1 MNDDWIAVYENKLK
15 RVFANI
21 RLRERM
27 FLLYLVGGV
36 LPLLLAD
43 VYMYMSVRSVMIE
56 QEKEALRDELFRIA
70 DSVSES
76 IAVIEDISKRLY
88 FEVSIVHIVSTEY
101 GSYEEVLEDYRSYDI
116 IDDYLEYYHQEIAS
130 ITVYTYNATLPNNEY
145 FVYVDAEVK
154 KDPGYTETVRRE
166 GGPYWSYDEDTITGK
181 MSMKLSRVLYTEEM
195 ERMGVVM
202 IEMQNKRTEL
212 PVTEREDM
220 TLFVYNNA
228 TVLHSNK
235 READYEELLELL
247 VKNDGDSFSDK
258 VTYQGEDYLMA
269 FVKISPPYCEEFYTI
284 VSLRPYKEI
293 AALAAATAIGNLI
306 PMLMCIAVAL
316 GLILIFSN
324 TFSARVNVFKD
335 EMHRAAAGDFQIAAA
350 PEGKDE
356 IAELQ
361 RDLNSMI
368 LDIQGL
374 MDRVVQEQVQKEQLN
389 TRQKE
394 VEFKML
400 ASQINPHFLN
410 NTLETIR
417 MQARVRGQSEIEEL
431 AKMLAKIM
439 RRNIQVTDSLQSLKS
454 ELQLVEYYLK
464 IQDYRFHDRI
474 RYEILVKEQSGTEE
488 LKIMPLLIQ
497 PFVENAYVHG
507 LEAKESDGMICIRV
521 EERSHLWITVEDNG
535 CGMDEVKLKKVRH
548 LLNDFETLDRTHI
561 GICNVNQRIRLKY
574 GDSYGVTIE
583 SEVGK
588 GTIVT
593 IKLPIIT

>member
-1 MNDDWIAVYENKLK
+1 MT
-15 RVFANI
+15 
-21 RLRERM
+21 
-27 FLLYLVGGV
+27 
-36 LPLLLAD
+36 
-43 VYMYMSVRSVMIE
+43 
-56 QEKEALRDELFRIA
+56 
-70 DSVSES
+70 
-76 IAVIEDISKRLY
+76 
-88 FEVSIVHIVSTEY
+88 IVSTEY
-101 GSYEEVLEDYRSYDI
+101 GSYEEVLEDYRSYDV
-116 IDDYLEYYHQEIAS
+116 IDNYLEYYHQEIAS
-130 ITVYTYNATLPNNEY
+130 ITVYTYNSTLPNNEY
-145 FVYVDAEVK
+145 FAYADAEVK

-181 MSMKLSRVLYTEEM
+181 MCLKLSRVLYTEEM
-195 ERMGVVM
+195 ERMGVAV

-212 PVTEREDM
+212 PVTEREDL

-228 TVLHSNK
+228 TVLHSNEK
-235 READYEELLELL
+235 EADYGELLELL
-247 VKNDGDSFSDK
+247 VENDGDSFSDR

-269 FVKISPPYCEEFYTI
+269 FVKIHPPYCEEFYTI

-293 AALAAATAIGNLI
+293 AELAAATALGNLI
-306 PMLMCIAVAL
+306 PMFMCIAVAL

-400 ASQINPHFLN
+400 ASQINPHFLY

-431 AKMLAKIM
+431 AKMLAKLM
-439 RRNIQVTDSLQSLKS
+439 RRNIQATDSLQSLKS

-474 RYEILVKEQSGTEE
+474 HYEIVVKEQTGTEE

-507 LEAKESDGMICIRV
+507 LEAKENDGMIRIRA

-535 CGMDEVKLKKVRH
+535 CGMEEARLKEVRH
-548 LLNDFETLDRTHI
+548 MLNDFETLDRTHI

-574 GDSYGVTIE
+574 GESYGVTIE
-583 SEVGK
+583 SEAGK

-593 IKLPIIT
+593 IKLPILT